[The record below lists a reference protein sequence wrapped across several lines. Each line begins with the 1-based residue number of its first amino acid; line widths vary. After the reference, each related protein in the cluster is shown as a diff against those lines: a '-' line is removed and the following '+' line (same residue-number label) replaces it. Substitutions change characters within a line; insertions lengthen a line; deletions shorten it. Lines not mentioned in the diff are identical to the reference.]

1 MKVFTVARY
10 MKAFIYRGMYIWP
23 RDEGKEQKLLWNH
36 SLAAPSIAQAQ
47 VVRTSSLVKL
57 ASVKAVSLGNKT
69 WSLLCLGWKVGS
81 VHTNLRVHN

>member
-23 RDEGKEQKLLWNH
+23 RDEDKEQKLLWNH
-36 SLAAPSIAQAQ
+36 SLAAPSIAQ

-57 ASVKAVSLGNKT
+57 ASVKAMSLGNKT
-69 WSLLCLGWKVGS
+69 
-81 VHTNLRVHN
+81 

>member
-10 MKAFIYRGMYIWP
+10 MKAFIYRDMYIWP